1 MILREN
7 NKDLITKAKAVKQ
20 MQVDVGKKTGF
31 IEVRRARVAF
41 RRARNNLKKEY
52 MEFEEVIDSFNKE
65 ENMQNVNP
73 LHYIAFLTIGIIG
86 FIFSFLIIM
95 HT

>member
-7 NKDLITKAKAVKQ
+7 NKELITKAKAVKQ
-20 MQVDVGKKTGF
+20 LQNDIGKKTGF
-31 IEVRRARVAF
+31 VEVRRARVVY
-41 RRARNNLKKEY
+41 RRNRNKLKKEY
-52 MEFEEVIDSFNKE
+52 MEFEEVMDSFIKE

-73 LHYIAFLTIGIIG
+73 LHYIAFLTVGVIG
-86 FIFSFLIIM
+86 FIGSFMIIM